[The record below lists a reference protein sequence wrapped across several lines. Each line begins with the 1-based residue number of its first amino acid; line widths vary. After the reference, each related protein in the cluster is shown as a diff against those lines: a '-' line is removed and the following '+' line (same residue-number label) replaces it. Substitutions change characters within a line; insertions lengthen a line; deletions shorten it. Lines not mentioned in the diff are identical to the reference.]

1 MKIAI
6 NGFGRLGR
14 CIARAALQRDDVEIV
29 GINDIANHENL
40 AYLFQKDSM
49 HGALGKKARIENECL
64 VLESLQDD
72 ALVDSGAPAKSS
84 KSVESNALA
93 DSGANL
99 DSANIKLESSVP
111 MDSTAPRQPAQSAQN
126 TQSTRQERATQT
138 ARISIPFFS
147 HSDPTKLD
155 FKALGADVVIES
167 SGIFLQSAQ
176 VAHHI
181 QKGVPRVIISAPAT
195 DDTPTFVLGVNHRA
209 YAGERIISNASC
221 TTNCLAPIA
230 MILEREFGIRE
241 ATLSTIHSYTNDQ
254 SLLDVP
260 HRSDKRRSRAAG
272 INIIPTTTGAAKSLY
287 KVIPSL
293 KGKIHG
299 HSLRVPV
306 ADVSMVDLNAFLQK
320 SVDARTLNEL
330 FEAESKGALK
340 GILGIDDEYGVSSD
354 FLNDARSS
362 IIARDLTFCLQNMCK
377 VMSWY
382 DNEWG
387 YSNRILDMAKV
398 IL

>member
-1 MKIAI
+1 M
-6 NGFGRLGR
+6 R
-14 CIARAALQRDDVEIV
+14 
-29 GINDIANHENL
+29 
-40 AYLFQKDSM
+40 
-49 HGALGKKARIENECL
+49 
-64 VLESLQDD
+64 
-72 ALVDSGAPAKSS
+72 
-84 KSVESNALA
+84 

-99 DSANIKLESSVP
+99 DSARIMLESSASQ
-111 MDSTAPRQPAQSAQN
+111 DSTTQNSTSQDSTTQDSTTPRQPAQHAPNTPNTQDLQRAQH
-126 TQSTRQERATQT
+126 TQAMQSTRQEQATQN

-195 DDTPTFVLGVNHRA
+195 DDTPTFVLGVNHCA